1 MILRPPRSTR
11 PDTLFP
17 YTTLFRSKA
26 IDKGLRVGNMLDYF
40 HGGDK
45 IKTRLAQI
53 LYAAS
58 PIIHDQLLTLGMDL
72 GGGDVFRGSVD
83 ADDVRAQTRQRLAEQ
98 ARAASH
104 IQPALAGQRP
114 HRPVVSLSMNINRP
128 T

>member
-1 MILRPPRSTR
+1 
-11 PDTLFP
+11 
-17 YTTLFRSKA
+17 
-26 IDKGLRVGNMLDYF
+26 MLDYF

-58 PIIHDQLLTLGMDL
+58 PIIHVQLLTLGMDL
-72 GGGDVFRGSVD
+72 GGRDVLRGSVD

-104 IQPALAGQRP
+104 IQRALAGQRP
-114 HRPVVSLSMNINRP
+114 HRPVVSVPMSIKIGRASVRERVGQYV
-128 T
+128 

>member
-58 PIIHDQLLTLGMDL
+58 PIIHVQLLTLGMDL
-72 GGGDVFRGSVD
+72 GGRDVLRGSVD
-83 ADDVRAQTRQRLAEQ
+83 ADDVRAQTRQRPAEK

-104 IQPALAGQRP
+104 TPRALADQRP
-114 HRPVVSLSMNINRP
+114 RLPVVSLTHSQ

>member
-1 MILRPPRSTR
+1 
-11 PDTLFP
+11 
-17 YTTLFRSKA
+17 
-26 IDKGLRVGNMLDYF
+26 MLDYF

-72 GGGDVFRGSVD
+72 GDGDVFRGSVD

-104 IQPALAGQRP
+104 TQRALAGPRP
-114 HRPVVSLSMNINRP
+114 PRTVVSLPMSNTRHTP
-128 T
+128 QASPHQGKK